1 MLFEI
6 LFKIASALCDHV
18 CFDLG
23 LHRSLEKSVM
33 SNLKNSG
40 GGFPSRNMVC
50 EKIDFFLIA
59 PKNLNFL
66 RSLHAIFG
74 LQWLAGKCSISTLL
88 EF

>member
-1 MLFEI
+1 MV
-6 LFKIASALCDHV
+6 SHV

-50 EKIDFFLIA
+50 EKIDFFD
-59 PKNLNFL
+59 
-66 RSLHAIFG
+66 
-74 LQWLAGKCSISTLL
+74 CSKKL
-88 EF
+88 EFSAVIACHFWTSMACWKV